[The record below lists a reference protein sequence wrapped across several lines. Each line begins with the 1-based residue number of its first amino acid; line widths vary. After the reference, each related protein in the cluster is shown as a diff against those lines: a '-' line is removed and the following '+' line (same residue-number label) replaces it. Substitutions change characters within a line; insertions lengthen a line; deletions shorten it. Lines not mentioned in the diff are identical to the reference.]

1 MAKTKEEMKQVNIYD
16 YVVVNNDLDTTIN
29 EVRNIILGWVK

>member
-1 MAKTKEEMKQVNIYD
+1 MKQVNIYD